1 MAVETTLRT
10 QPRLDFKWLKIDL
23 QTALHS
29 LDGLASLWNG
39 LIQDGELTGS
49 FTDGL
54 LNSSGV
60 TARKGDSGKYYCG
73 LRVIRNTNG
82 IINTGYATLHIY
94 MIIQYR
100 SFIMFI
106 CHILHQHVMCITT

>member
-23 QTALHS
+23 QTGLQS

-49 FTDGL
+49 FSDGL

-60 TARKGDSGKYYCG
+60 TARKGESGKFYCG
-73 LRVIRNTNG
+73 LRVIRSIG
-82 IINTGYATLHIY
+82 IINTGY
-94 MIIQYR
+94 
-100 SFIMFI
+100 
-106 CHILHQHVMCITT
+106 VTTIRK

>member
-23 QTALHS
+23 QTSLQS

-49 FTDGL
+49 FSDGL

-60 TARKGDSGKYYCG
+60 TARKGESGKYYCG
-73 LRVIRNTNG
+73 LRVIRKRINGLNTDFFTTTQVQNC
-82 IINTGYATLHIY
+82 
-94 MIIQYR
+94 
-100 SFIMFI
+100 FIM
-106 CHILHQHVMCITT
+106 CMPHAL